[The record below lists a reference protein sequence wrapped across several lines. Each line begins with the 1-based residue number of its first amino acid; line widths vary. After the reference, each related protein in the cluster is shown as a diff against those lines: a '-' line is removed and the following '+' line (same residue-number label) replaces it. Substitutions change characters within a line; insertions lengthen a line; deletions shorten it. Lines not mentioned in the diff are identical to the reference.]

1 MITSSVTCRKVRQW
15 KALYPL
21 GLEQSQAKR
30 DVTATVIV
38 MSSDDVDVA
47 LESAVRNRTTW
58 RVSSHMYNTI
68 LAVSHRVLAVRWH
81 RPVKRTLSD

>member
-1 MITSSVTCRKVRQW
+1 M
-15 KALYPL
+15 

-47 LESAVRNRTTW
+47 LENAVRNRTTC

-81 RPVKRTLSD
+81 RPVKRKLSD